1 MAVGKKRM
9 STTEITEITENT
21 EETAIPFVLSV
32 V

>member
-1 MAVGKKRM
+1 MAVGKKRI
-9 STTEITEITENT
+9 STTEITENT